1 MRRARRV
8 KQRRWRRRGG
18 GRRTNWPDPIP
29 DACPAPH
36 SPDSIAKPHSRPPP
50 TPPQNAAPGRAI
62 LENLEQ
68 ARADRDEAE
77 AQYRKAV
84 LSALSD
90 AETSLT
96 RFGNQR
102 KNLASSVQS
111 RNGAR
116 QSAAY
121 AAQRFSRGAVPLTT
135 SLDAERAALAADQSV
150 LEATGELDRA
160 FIALQ
165 KSIGLGWE

>member
-1 MRRARRV
+1 M
-8 KQRRWRRRGG
+8 
-18 GRRTNWPDPIP
+18 
-29 DACPAPH
+29 
-36 SPDSIAKPHSRPPP
+36 
-50 TPPQNAAPGRAI
+50 
-62 LENLEQ
+62 EQ

-84 LSALSD
+84 LGALSD

-102 KNLASSVQS
+102 RNLVSSIAS
-111 RNGAR
+111 RDGAR
-116 QSAAY
+116 QSAIY
-121 AAQRFSRGAVPLTT
+121 AEQRYEQGAIPLTT
-135 SLDAERAALAADQSV
+135 SIDAERAALAADQSV

-165 KSIGLGWE
+165 KAMGLGWSQQ